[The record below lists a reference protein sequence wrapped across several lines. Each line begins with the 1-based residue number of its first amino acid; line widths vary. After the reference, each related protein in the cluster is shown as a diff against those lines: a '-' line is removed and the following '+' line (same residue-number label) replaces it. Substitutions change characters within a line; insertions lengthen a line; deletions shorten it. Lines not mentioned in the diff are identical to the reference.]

1 MSIDGTRKALLACAV
16 INYGILLV
24 WFLVF
29 LLAHDWL
36 YQLHSRWFHFSAEHF
51 DMLHYAAMALYK
63 LGIILLNVVPYIAL
77 RLGRPS

>member
-1 MSIDGTRKALLACAV
+1 MGRAKALLACAV

-24 WFLVF
+24 WFLFF

-36 YQLHSRWFHFSAEHF
+36 YQLHPPWFHFSVEHF
-51 DMLHYAAMALYK
+51 DMLHYAAMSLYK